1 MITMIVI
8 SFKMVVIII
17 VIMILIIIITM
28 TMIYKVVTDMI
39 GFNIT
44 IVNTDSSIIIIIL

>member
-1 MITMIVI
+1 
-8 SFKMVVIII
+8 
-17 VIMILIIIITM
+17 MILFIIITM
-28 TMIYKVVTDMI
+28 TIIYKVVTDMI